1 MELDQIDYKI
11 LGILQNNIR
20 IANKELAAAVGLAP
34 STCHERVKKLW
45 ETRILLD
52 AQAQVSPKAFGIG
65 IEAML
70 FVQLAKHKRENVD
83 VVLKRVSEIPEV
95 RSAFLITGR
104 HDLVVH
110 IVARD
115 TAHLRYLAH
124 DCITNQ
130 PGVVRMETSI
140 IYEKTQSSQLPN
152 LNT

>member
-1 MELDQIDYKI
+1 MDLDRIDYKI
-11 LGILQNNIR
+11 LSELQNNIR
-20 IANKELAAAVGLAP
+20 IANKELAATVGLAP

-45 ETRILLD
+45 ETEILLG
-52 AQAQVSPKAFGIG
+52 ARALVCPKAFGIG

-70 FVQLAKHKRENVD
+70 FVQLAKHKRDNVD
-83 VVLKRVSEIPEV
+83 IVLKKVSEIPEV

-124 DCITNQ
+124 DCITSQ

-140 IYEKTQSSQLPN
+140 IYEKTQASQLPN
-152 LNT
+152 LNS